1 MQEIP
6 GTEVELVRGGRGD
19 FIVTADGAVLW
30 DKRVTGG
37 FPDDRRIVEEV
48 RARASA

>member
-1 MQEIP
+1 MREMP

-30 DKRVTGG
+30 DKKRTGT
-37 FPDDRRIVEEV
+37 FPDDGRIVEQLK
-48 RARASA
+48 ARAT